1 MATKTNTTRSVND
14 GSTIREEAKRD
25 LDKAL
30 AKFKDEKPVKV
41 KIPANLKNKIGET
54 LFLSIN
60 GVSIVLPVDGSEN
73 KVPESFANHLQ
84 EYLANVQY

>member
-1 MATKTNTTRSVND
+1 MATKTNTTKSVND

-30 AKFKDEKPVKV
+30 AKFKDEKLIKV

-54 LFLSIN
+54 HFMAIN
-60 GVSIVLPVDGSEN
+60 GVSMVLPVDGTEH